1 MANMHIIIKK
11 ILSGLDLNN
20 ANFLPQQYVTK
31 DATGSNWHTTPVS
44 HLPFFTPTDPVL
56 IS

>member
-11 ILSGLDLNN
+11 FLSGLDLNN